1 MDSEEPEQGPGK
13 GQREGE
19 RPGEGGRESVLGG
32 GGRREVT
39 ESLCVFIYI
48 KYVAVELMD

>member
-1 MDSEEPEQGPGK
+1 MEEQGK
-13 GQREGE
+13 GEREGE
-19 RPGEGGRESVLGG
+19 REGGRESVLGG

>member
-1 MDSEEPEQGPGK
+1 MEEQGK
-13 GQREGE
+13 GEREPEGE
-19 RPGEGGRESVLGG
+19 REGGRESVLGG